1 MTSAEW
7 HSTLFQFIGLI
18 LSLITFIG
26 SIIAI
31 WFTYLN
37 LKEMRKQL
45 KEQQNQYFEQNRGN
59 ILFYIRKS
67 DVSVTHDLIIKNF
80 GNSPAKLL
88 SLEISPDLDW
98 SKAGNAD
105 IKQFNVSNLKN
116 IFLAPQQHIGTIFD
130 FSNYDDEKFDIK
142 LSYETCGKLIKEEY
156 SIDINCLH
164 NVLTLDP
171 EIKDVLS
178 ALKYI
183 NRSITALSNKF
194 I

>member
-171 EIKDVLS
+171 EIKDALS

>member
-18 LSLITFIG
+18 LSFITFIG

>member
-7 HSTLFQFIGLI
+7 HSTLFQFFGLI

-59 ILFYIRKS
+59 ILFYICKS